1 MNIQWFPGHMT
12 KTRRMIEENI
22 RLIDLVIEIADAR
35 LPLSSR
41 NPLLDRITASKPRL
55 LVLNKADIADPEVNR
70 AWVEYYK
77 NQGIKAMLTDSKN
90 GKIFNQVNAAIR
102 EQLSDLIAKREQKG
116 MVGKPIRVM
125 VAGVPNVGKST
136 FINKLSGHAGAK
148 TGDRPGVTTGKQ
160 WISVRGA
167 FDLLDTPG
175 MLWEKF
181 DNEQQALNLAYS
193 GAIKDTVVDIEELAV
208 YLLGFLKA
216 NYKQQLCERY
226 KLNDFDDEIDNYELL
241 TLISKK
247 RGFVVSGGE
256 ADTERGANILLDE
269 FRGAKIG
276 LISLEKPE

>member
-1 MNIQWFPGHMT
+1 MT

-77 NQGIKAMLTDSKN
+77 KQGIKAMLTDSKN

-226 KLNDFDDEIDNYELL
+226 KLNDFEDEIDNYELL

>member
-41 NPLLDRITASKPRL
+41 NPLLDKITASKPKI
-55 LVLNKADIADPEVNR
+55 LVLNKADIADPEINK
-70 AWVEYYK
+70 AWVEYYRK
-77 NQGIKAMLTDSKN
+77 QGVKALLTDSKN
-90 GKIFNQVNAAIR
+90 GKIFNQINAAIR
-102 EQLSDLIAKREQKG
+102 EELSELIAKREQKG
-116 MVGKPIRVM
+116 MAGKPLRVM

-181 DNEQQALNLAYS
+181 ENENQALNLAYS
-193 GAIKDTVVDIEELAV
+193 GAIKDTVVDIEELSV
-208 YLLGFLKA
+208 YLLGFLKT
-216 NYKQQLCERY
+216 NYKEQLCARY
-226 KLNDFDDEIDNYELL
+226 KLGDIDEEMDNYELL

-247 RGFVVSGGE
+247 RGFVISGGE

>member
-41 NPLLDRITASKPRL
+41 NPLLDKITASKPKI
-55 LVLNKADIADPEVNR
+55 LVLNKADIADPEINK
-70 AWVEYYK
+70 AWVEYYRK
-77 NQGIKAMLTDSKN
+77 QGVKALLTDSKN
-90 GKIFNQVNAAIR
+90 GKIFNQINAAIR
-102 EQLSDLIAKREQKG
+102 EELSELIAKREQKG
-116 MVGKPIRVM
+116 MAGKPHRVM

-181 DNEQQALNLAYS
+181 ENENQALNLAYS
-193 GAIKDTVVDIEELAV
+193 GAIKDTVVDIEELSV
-208 YLLGFLKA
+208 YLLGFLKT
-216 NYKQQLCERY
+216 NYKEQLCARY
-226 KLNDFDDEIDNYELL
+226 KLGDIDEEMDNYELL

>member
-41 NPLLDRITASKPRL
+41 NPLLDKITASKPKV
-55 LVLNKADIADPEVNR
+55 LVLNKADIADPEINK
-70 AWVEYYK
+70 AWVEYYRK
-77 NQGIKAMLTDSKN
+77 QGVKALLTDSKN
-90 GKIFNQVNAAIR
+90 GKIFNQINAAIR
-102 EQLSDLIAKREQKG
+102 EELSELIAKREQKG
-116 MVGKPIRVM
+116 MAGKPLRVM

-181 DNEQQALNLAYS
+181 ENENQALNLAYS
-193 GAIKDTVVDIEELAV
+193 GAIKDTVVDIEELSV
-208 YLLGFLKA
+208 YLLGFLKT
-216 NYKQQLCERY
+216 NYKEQLCARY
-226 KLNDFDDEIDNYELL
+226 KLGDIDEEMDNYELL

>member
-41 NPLLDRITASKPRL
+41 NPLLDKITASKPKI
-55 LVLNKADIADPEVNR
+55 LVLNKADIADPEINK
-70 AWVEYYK
+70 AWVEYYRK
-77 NQGIKAMLTDSKN
+77 QGVKALLTDSKN
-90 GKIFNQVNAAIR
+90 GKIFNQINAAIR
-102 EQLSDLIAKREQKG
+102 EELSELIAKREQKG
-116 MVGKPIRVM
+116 MAGKPLRVM

-181 DNEQQALNLAYS
+181 ENENQALNLAYS
-193 GAIKDTVVDIEELAV
+193 GAIKDTVVDIEELSV
-208 YLLGFLKA
+208 YLLGFLKT
-216 NYKQQLCERY
+216 NYKEQLCARY
-226 KLNDFDDEIDNYELL
+226 KLGDIDEEMDNYELL